1 MKKQT
6 RQKDVAMNSETFL
19 NVFWDEVGGFLNRHL
34 RWMQRLNC

>member
-6 RQKDVAMNSETFL
+6 TQKNVAMKSEIFL

-34 RWMQRLNC
+34 R